1 MGTWWRGLVVVVTA
15 LGLAVLVL
23 PRAAV
28 PTAPHWPVAS
38 PPAERIEAERIKY
51 VALGDSYTAGPGLPA
66 QHGHPAACR
75 RSSRN
80 YPSRVATALDARL
93 VDVSCGGARTRD
105 LSRSQRLNDGSR
117 TRPQLEVVDR
127 RTDLVTLGVGAN
139 EFGIFARIFGRCA
152 RQSTRD
158 RVCGDQ
164 ADLRRDARR
173 VERTTRRAV
182 RQIRDRAPAAR
193 IVVVGYPRMLPP
205 GAVCGQVPFTV
216 TENRRLRTLW
226 ARVGTSLRRAAQKTE
241 AEYVDPYPAS
251 NNHHAC
257 SRRPWVNGTRPAAKK
272 GTAFHPTPRGMA
284 GMSRLVLRTISAG
297 N

>member
-1 MGTWWRGLVVVVTA
+1 MGTWQRGAVVVVTA

-28 PTAPHWPVAS
+28 PTAPPWPAA
-38 PPAERIEAERIKY
+38 PPPTERIEY

-66 QHGHPAACR
+66 QHGHPSACR
-75 RSSRN
+75 RSSGN
-80 YPSRVATALDARL
+80 YPARVAAALDARL
-93 VDVSCGGARTRD
+93 IDVSCGGARTRD
-105 LSRSQRLNDGSR
+105 LVRPQRLNDGSR

-152 RQSTRD
+152 RQPTRD
-158 RVCGDQ
+158 RTCGDL

-173 VERTTRRAV
+173 VERTTRRSV

-193 IVVVGYPRMLPP
+193 IVVVGYPRMLPS

-216 TENRRLRTLW
+216 AETRRLRTVW
-226 ARVGTSLRRAAQKTE
+226 ARVSTSLRRAARKTDV
-241 AEYVDPYPAS
+241 EYVDPYPAS
-251 NNHHAC
+251 NTHHAC
-257 SRRPWVNGTRPAAKK
+257 SRRPWVNGTRPAAKR

-284 GMSRLVLRTISAG
+284 GMSRLVLRTVSAG
-297 N
+297 VSAGG